1 LRAAALTLR
10 AVPRLALALPRR
22 LRRFLLIALV
32 LATTLAGAYYG
43 WFRDSSLV
51 KVSDVTVSG
60 LTGPDADRLRK
71 RLTEAGLQMTTLHV
85 REEDLRRAVESE
97 PAIRSIS
104 ATSDFPHG
112 LRIDVTENRPVA
124 AVDVPGS
131 GRVPVAGNGTLM
143 PGLRSKAPVPELR
156 PGGAV
161 RPGRNGT
168 AAARLTDERVAPLI
182 RLAATAPPALLHRA
196 EAIERRRGE
205 GLVVVLREG
214 PRIIFGDDSRV
225 AEKWRGAAG
234 VLASAD
240 SQGAA
245 YVDVRLPD
253 RPVAG
258 GLAPQLPDDGTAGAA
273 TDPAAAPPATT
284 PEAAPTD
291 AAAPESTSAAPAA
304 PETEQPPAAPSTPTG
319 GSPGA
324 ETPAQGTTPA
334 HAPTSPGTTAP

>member
-1 LRAAALTLR
+1 VRAAALTLR

-32 LATTLAGAYYG
+32 LAAALAGAYYG

-51 KVSDVTVSG
+51 EVSDVTVTG
-60 LTGPDADRLRK
+60 LTGPDADRLRE
-71 RLTEAGLQMTTLHV
+71 RLTEAGLQMTTLHLS
-85 REEDLRRAVESE
+85 EDDLRRAVESE
-97 PAIRSIS
+97 PSIHSIS
-104 ATSDFPHG
+104 AKPDFPHG

-131 GRVPVAGNGTLM
+131 GRVPIAGNGTLM
-143 PGLRSKAPVPELR
+143 PGLESKAPVPELR

-161 RPGRNGT
+161 RPARNGT

-182 RLAATAPPALLHRA
+182 RLAATAPPALLHRT
-196 EAIERRRGE
+196 EGIERRRGE

-234 VLASAD
+234 VLASSN

-258 GLAPQLPDDGTAGAA
+258 GLAPQLPEDGTTGAA
-273 TDPAAAPPATT
+273 TS
-284 PEAAPTD
+284 PEPAPTG
-291 AAAPESTSAAPAA
+291 AAAPESTSPAPAT
-304 PETEQPPAAPSTPTG
+304 PEAEQPPAAPSTPTG

-324 ETPAQGTTPA
+324 ATPAPATTPA
-334 HAPTSPGTTAP
+334 PAPTSPGTTVP

>member
-1 LRAAALTLR
+1 VRAAALTLR

-32 LATTLAGAYYG
+32 LAAAFAGVYYG

-71 RLTEAGLQMTTLHV
+71 RLTDAGLQMTTLHV

-104 ATSDFPHG
+104 ATPDFPHG

-124 AVDVPGS
+124 AIDVPGS
-131 GRVPVAGNGTLM
+131 GRVPIAGNGTLM
-143 PGLRSKAPVPELR
+143 PGLESKAPVPELR

-168 AAARLTDERVAPLI
+168 AAARLTDERAASLI

-234 VLASAD
+234 VLASPD

-258 GLAPQLPDDGTAGAA
+258 GLAPQLPDDGTAGSA
-273 TDPAAAPPATT
+273 TDPAAAPPVPDPATAT
-284 PEAAPTD
+284 
-291 AAAPESTSAAPAA
+291 APESTAPAPA
-304 PETEQPPAAPSTPTG
+304 EEAPAAPSTPTG
-319 GSPGA
+319 GSPAA
-324 ETPAQGTTPA
+324 ETPAPATPPAPAPTTPGA
-334 HAPTSPGTTAP
+334 TGP